1 MKRSVFAIACAPLL
15 SACLALPPQD
25 TTPEMRDD
33 YLTAVASIG
42 CVLRDESHYLPV
54 ELQAGLTREQA
65 IALTEYHLANGTAE
79 KLPGDQGV
87 KLMTGACA

>member
-1 MKRSVFAIACAPLL
+1 MKKFAFAMACATIL
-15 SACLALPPQD
+15 SGCLAIPPRD

-33 YLTAVASIG
+33 YLAAVASVG
-42 CVLRDESHYLPV
+42 CVMRSEKQYLPV

-65 IALTEYHLANGTAE
+65 VALTEYHLASGKAE